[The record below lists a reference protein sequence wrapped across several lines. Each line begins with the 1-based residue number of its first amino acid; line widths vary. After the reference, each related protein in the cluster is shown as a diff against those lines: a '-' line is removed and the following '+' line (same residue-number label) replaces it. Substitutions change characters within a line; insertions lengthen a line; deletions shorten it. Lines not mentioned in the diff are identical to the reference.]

1 MSSLHFSYFSLL
13 CGRLV
18 AEGIGDWDGV
28 LEIGMEGLVAEG
40 IGDWDG
46 VLEIGMEGLV
56 AEGIGDW
63 DGVLEIGMEGL
74 VAEGIRGW
82 DGVLEIGMEGLVAEG
97 IGGWVGGVGGRGY
110 WRLGT
115 RVQEIDGTRSR
126 DCDRSIDRWIS
137 TFTEIGS
144 CWVSVDQIV
153 LARGSRALDQ

>member
-1 MSSLHFSYFSLL
+1 MEYW
-13 CGRLV
+13 RL
-18 AEGIGDWDGV
+18 GWRGWWQRV

-56 AEGIGDW
+56 AEGIGGW
-63 DGVLEIGMEGL
+63 DGGVGGRGYWRLGWRGWWQRVLEIAMERL
-74 VAEGIRGW
+74 
-82 DGVLEIGMEGLVAEG
+82 MAEG